1 MNFSKKGKITNWT
14 IVSLLKVV
22 FLACVDCREV
32 RHLLVVSF
40 DELYLRTNDLV
51 TAYIICSQLIY
62 EYKPALNSNLNSLN
76 SFSFYPSSPKI
87 LYAKS
92 PKLLPVIQ
100 VSKLPIRPP

>member
-1 MNFSKKGKITNWT
+1 M
-14 IVSLLKVV
+14 
-22 FLACVDCREV
+22 ACVDCREV

-92 PKLLPVIQ
+92 SKLLPVIQ
-100 VSKLPIRPP
+100 VSKLPIRLFVLDVIALITIVYYSGRVHLIQR